1 MQTSKKHLTRTLVAA
16 AAVLVALVLVPSAS
30 SMGQY
35 ADPAGDSG
43 TAGDIIGLTVTSTPN
58 GQIFFNINGNGL
70 STSKTNVTWLVIDA
84 DANPSTGDPDGVG
97 AEYAFVVDD
106 DAYWFMRWDGSD
118 WVDTSSATVRVM
130 GGSRGLMIS
139 VNRSE
144 LGNTSEVNFWAQAYD
159 ETNKRWD
166 NAPDDGMFNYS
177 LQLQGVHIL
186 AALVQTTPAAGPKA
200 GKAFTLV
207 PAGLKLPPDGT
218 TAAVTPK
225 PDRYTCKATLNGRA
239 VAGTGKG
246 GCTWRL
252 PKSARGKVLKV
263 ALTVTYEGTT
273 ASFPFSFRVR

>member
-1 MQTSKKHLTRTLVAA
+1 MQTSTKQLTRTLLAA
-16 AAVLVALVLVPSAS
+16 AFLVALVLVPSAS

-35 ADPAGDSG
+35 TDPSGDSG
-43 TAGDIIGLTVTSTPN
+43 TAGDITGLTVTSTPN
-58 GQIFFNINGNGL
+58 GQIFFGINGNGL

-84 DANPSTGDPDGVG
+84 DANPSTGDPDGGG

-106 DAYWFMRWDGSD
+106 DTYWFMRWDGSD
-118 WVDTSSATVRVM
+118 WVDTSTATVRVM
-130 GGSRGLMIS
+130 GGPRGLMIS

-218 TAAVTPK
+218 TAAVTPR

-239 VAGTGKG
+239 VTGTGTG